1 MEINIKPPSLKKFT
15 ETIKI
20 LDLVGIAAGAF
31 LLAVSIQGIMIPGNL
46 LTGGLTGL
54 AIVLEYIFKIDV
66 WIWYALLNIPLL
78 IAGYKYVSRRFI
90 FYSIFGAA
98 VLTIFLALLKYID
111 FGIEDIFLSAVFG
124 GALSGVGSGLIF
136 RSKGSTGGIDIVAV
150 IIRRFWGF
158 NIGQT
163 FLVFNIFVL
172 SSSLLVFNFEK
183 TLYAAVSIYIA
194 SKVMDTVVT
203 GVETTRTAMIISAQ
217 NNDITQVIIHNLH
230 RGCTYLAAKGAY
242 TGEEKEIVLVTVAKT
257 QLPTLKEIVFAVDPK
272 AFIIINET
280 IEAFGKG
287 FRIGGPEF

>member
-1 MEINIKPPSLKKFT
+1 MEINIKPPRLKKFT

-217 NNDITQVIIHNLH
+217 NNDIAQVIIHNLH

>member
-31 LLAVSIQGIMIPGNL
+31 LLVVSIQGIMIPGNL

-217 NNDITQVIIHNLH
+217 NNDIAQVIIHNLH

>member
-150 IIRRFWGF
+150 IIRRFWG
-158 NIGQT
+158 
-163 FLVFNIFVL
+163 
-172 SSSLLVFNFEK
+172 S
-183 TLYAAVSIYIA
+183 
-194 SKVMDTVVT
+194 
-203 GVETTRTAMIISAQ
+203 
-217 NNDITQVIIHNLH
+217 
-230 RGCTYLAAKGAY
+230 
-242 TGEEKEIVLVTVAKT
+242 
-257 QLPTLKEIVFAVDPK
+257 FAVFGGLISGRLFWCLIFLSCPVLCWCLILKKLFMQQCLSTLLPK
-272 AFIIINET
+272 
-280 IEAFGKG
+280 
-287 FRIGGPEF
+287 

>member
-31 LLAVSIQGIMIPGNL
+31 LLVVSIQGIMIPGNL

-54 AIVLEYIFKIDV
+54 AIVLEYIVKIDV

-217 NNDITQVIIHNLH
+217 NNDIAQVIIHNLH

>member
-183 TLYAAVSIYIA
+183 TLYAAVSIYIV

-217 NNDITQVIIHNLH
+217 NNDIAQVIIHNLH

>member
-15 ETIKI
+15 ETIKL
-20 LDLVGIAAGAF
+20 LDLVGIAAGSL
-31 LLAVSIQGIMIPGNL
+31 LLAASIQGIMIPGNL

-66 WIWYALLNIPLL
+66 WVWYAVLNIPLL

-90 FYSIFGAA
+90 IYSIFGAA
-98 VLTIFLALLKYID
+98 VLTFFLALLKYID

-124 GALSGVGSGLIF
+124 GVLSGIGSGLIF
-136 RSKGSTGGIDIVAV
+136 RCKGSTGGIDIVAV

-172 SSSLLVFNFEK
+172 FSSLLVFNFEK
-183 TLYAAVSIYIA
+183 TLYAAVAIYIA

-217 NNDITQVIIHNLH
+217 NQDIAQVIIHNLH

-257 QLPTLKEIVFAVDPK
+257 QLPTLKEIVFSLDPK

>member
-1 MEINIKPPSLKKFT
+1 
-15 ETIKI
+15 
-20 LDLVGIAAGAF
+20 
-31 LLAVSIQGIMIPGNL
+31 MIPGNL

-217 NNDITQVIIHNLH
+217 NNDIAQVIIHNLH

>member
-217 NNDITQVIIHNLH
+217 NNDIAQVIIHNLH

>member
-1 MEINIKPPSLKKFT
+1 MEINIKPPSLKKFN

-54 AIVLEYIFKIDV
+54 AIVLEYIVKIDV

-217 NNDITQVIIHNLH
+217 NNDIAQVIIHNLH